1 MTKQDLLER
10 LQIETRA
17 GINFSN
23 KAIEFAKDRKISKA
37 WQMLDIAE
45 CALTCTNQVHDQLWD
60 LTKGNLTSEE
70 FEIFCQSETVL
81 TIFNQA
87 VRTIKSE
94 KNK

>member
-10 LQIETRA
+10 LQVETRA

-45 CALTCTNQVHDQLWD
+45 CALTCTNQVHD
-60 LTKGNLTSEE
+60 
-70 FEIFCQSETVL
+70 
-81 TIFNQA
+81 
-87 VRTIKSE
+87 
-94 KNK
+94 